1 MTYKPLFSLRDSEQA
16 IKQVKDCFEQTL
28 SREMGLQRVT
38 APFFVRSGTGLN
50 DDLNGVEM
58 PVAFNVKGLKPHE
71 QTDEFMLPKMPGT
84 KTPSSNREPT
94 LSGAHQTVEVVQSL
108 AKWKRY
114 ALKRY
119 GFKPGEGLYTDMNA
133 IRPDE
138 DLDNIHSFYVDQWDW
153 CKIILPEERNVETL
167 KATVEK
173 IYACI
178 VECEKTIS
186 ATFPVVQPLLPDKIT
201 FVTTKEMYEQYP
213 TLTPKQRETEYC
225 KKYGAIFVIGIGG
238 ALPDGSIHDGRA
250 PDYDDWTTP
259 RPDGGIGLNG
269 DIVVWNPVL
278 ESAYELSSMGIRVD
292 AETLRRQL
300 EIRGCMER
308 AQLPFHKALLA
319 GELPQTIGGGIGQSR
334 LCMYMLRTAHIGEVQ
349 AAIWPDEMIA
359 EYAEKGVTLL

>member
-16 IKQVKDCFEQTL
+16 IKQVKDCFEQLL
-28 SREMGLQRVT
+28 SSQLGLQRVT

-58 PVAFNVKGLKPHE
+58 PVAFNVK
-71 QTDEFMLPKMPGT
+71 
-84 KTPSSNREPT
+84 
-94 LSGAHQTVEVVQSL
+94 GAHQTVEVVQSL

-178 VECEKTIS
+178 VACEKAIS
-186 ATFPVVQPLLPDKIT
+186 AKFPVVTPLLPEKIT

-259 RPDGGIGLNG
+259 RPDGGFGLNG
-269 DIVVWNPVL
+269 DIVVWNPIL
-278 ESAYELSSMGIRVD
+278 ESAYELSSMGTRVD
-292 AETLRRQL
+292 AETLLRQL
-300 EIRGCMER
+300 EIRGSMER
-308 AQLPFHKALLA
+308 AQFPFHKALLA
-319 GELPQTIGGGIGQSR
+319 GELPQTLGGGIGQSR
-334 LCMYMLRTAHIGEVQ
+334 MCMYMLRTAHIGEVQ

>member
-16 IKQVKDCFEQTL
+16 IKQVKDCFEQLL

-58 PVAFNVKGLKPHE
+58 PVSFNVK
-71 QTDEFMLPKMPGT
+71 D
-84 KTPSSNREPT
+84 
-94 LSGAHQTVEVVQSL
+94 AHQKVEVVQSL

-138 DLDNIHSFYVDQWDW
+138 TLDNIHSFYVDQWDW

-178 VECEKTIS
+178 VACEKAIS
-186 ATFPVVQPLLPDKIT
+186 AKFPVVTPLLPEKIT

-269 DIVVWNPVL
+269 DIVVWNPIL

-292 AETLRRQL
+292 AETLLRQL

-308 AQLPFHKALLA
+308 AQFPFHKALLA
-319 GELPQTIGGGIGQSR
+319 GELPQTLGGGIGQSR

>member
-16 IKQVKDCFEQTL
+16 IKQVKDCFEQLL
-28 SREMGLQRVT
+28 SSQLGLQRVT

-58 PVAFNVKGLKPHE
+58 PVAFNVKG
-71 QTDEFMLPKMPGT
+71 T
-84 KTPSSNREPT
+84 
-94 LSGAHQTVEVVQSL
+94 HQTVEVVQSL

-178 VECEKTIS
+178 VACEKAIS
-186 ATFPVVQPLLPDKIT
+186 AKFPVVTPLLPEKIT

-269 DIVVWNPVL
+269 DIVVWNPIL

-292 AETLRRQL
+292 AETLLRQL

-308 AQLPFHKALLA
+308 AQFPFHKALLA
-319 GELPQTIGGGIGQSR
+319 GELPQTLGGGIGQSR

>member
-1 MTYKPLFSLRDSEQA
+1 MIPSDYKPLLSLRDSELA
-16 IKQVKDCFEQTL
+16 IKQVKDHFESQL
-28 SREMGLQRVT
+28 SVALNLQRVT
-38 APFFVRSGTGLN
+38 APFFVHAGTGLN
-50 DDLNGVEM
+50 DDLNGVEK
-58 PVAFNVKGLKPHE
+58 PVRFRVA
-71 QTDEFMLPKMPGT
+71 
-84 KTPSSNREPT
+84 
-94 LSGAHQTVEVVQSL
+94 GAHTDVEVVQSL
-108 AKWKRY
+108 AKWKRF

-119 GFKPGEGLYTDMNA
+119 GFQPGEGIYTDMNA

-138 DLDNIHSFYVDQWDW
+138 TLDEIHSFYVDQWDW
-153 CKIILPEERNVETL
+153 CKIIRPEERNVETL

-186 ATFPVVQPLLPDKIT
+186 ATFPVVQPFLPDKIT

-269 DIVVWNPVL
+269 DIVVWNPIL

-292 AETLRRQL
+292 APTLRRQL